1 MADAVSD
8 GDRLLPSSAI
18 RKRNLSDGGSRP
30 TQPDDLGYALV
41 SDLDER
47 ELTLLAAKLVGS

>member
-1 MADAVSD
+1 MSD

>member
-1 MADAVSD
+1 MSD

-18 RKRNLSDGGSRP
+18 RKRNLSDGDSRP
-30 TQPDDLGYALV
+30 TQPDDLGYALG